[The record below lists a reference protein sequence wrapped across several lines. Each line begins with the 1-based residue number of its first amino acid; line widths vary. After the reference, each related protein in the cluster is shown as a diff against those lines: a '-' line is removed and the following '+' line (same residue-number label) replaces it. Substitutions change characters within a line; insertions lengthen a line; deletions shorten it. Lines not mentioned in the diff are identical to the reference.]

1 MTGKGRGM
9 RTMGVRLGLVGL
21 LLVTAVGC
29 ESDPEVKRVVF
40 NELAPPPPGPVQAD
54 PHRLLSGD
62 VVNVRFVHNPE
73 LNTEAPVG
81 HDGKLAM
88 PLIGDLPAAGMT
100 IAELR
105 ADLSRRYK
113 AFLTETSYGE
123 LLKEGDDLDLR
134 FVYQPELN
142 LGVRIRSDG
151 KISLPLLGDVQ
162 AAGLTPTKLRDD
174 LGARYGRHI
183 KHPDVA
189 VLVGATTAK
198 KVFADE
204 AYLMV
209 TIHRLAP
216 QTVYVGGEVKSP
228 RVVPYDGQITTWQAI
243 MQAGSFT
250 DEADLA
256 HVVILRRGQFDQGA
270 WIRTNL
276 DMPLGGERFP
286 NDLILRAGDV
296 VIVPKSGIAK
306 WDLWVKQYIR
316 DALPVQTY
324 LSIFLIPYQA
334 KPQ

>member
-1 MTGKGRGM
+1 
-9 RTMGVRLGLVGL
+9 
-21 LLVTAVGC
+21 
-29 ESDPEVKRVVF
+29 
-40 NELAPPPPGPVQAD
+40 
-54 PHRLLSGD
+54 
-62 VVNVRFVHNPE
+62 
-73 LNTEAPVG
+73 
-81 HDGKLAM
+81 
-88 PLIGDLPAAGMT
+88 
-100 IAELR
+100 
-105 ADLSRRYK
+105 
-113 AFLTETSYGE
+113 
-123 LLKEGDDLDLR
+123 
-134 FVYQPELN
+134 
-142 LGVRIRSDG
+142 
-151 KISLPLLGDVQ
+151 
-162 AAGLTPTKLRDD
+162 
-174 LGARYGRHI
+174 
-183 KHPDVA
+183 VA

-228 RVVPYDGQITTWQAI
+228 RVVAYDGQITTWQAV

-250 DEADLA
+250 DEADMA

-286 NDLILRAGDV
+286 NDLVLRPGDV

>member
-1 MTGKGRGM
+1 
-9 RTMGVRLGLVGL
+9 
-21 LLVTAVGC
+21 
-29 ESDPEVKRVVF
+29 
-40 NELAPPPPGPVQAD
+40 
-54 PHRLLSGD
+54 
-62 VVNVRFVHNPE
+62 
-73 LNTEAPVG
+73 
-81 HDGKLAM
+81 
-88 PLIGDLPAAGMT
+88 
-100 IAELR
+100 
-105 ADLSRRYK
+105 
-113 AFLTETSYGE
+113 
-123 LLKEGDDLDLR
+123 LKEGDDLDLR

-151 KISLPLLGDVQ
+151 KISLPLLGDVR
-162 AAGLTPTKLRDD
+162 AAGLTPSKLRDD
-174 LGARYGRHI
+174 LGTRYGKHI

-189 VLVGATTAK
+189 VLVGPSTAK

-209 TIHRLAP
+209 TIQRLAS

-228 RVVPYDGQITTWQAI
+228 KVVPYDGQITTWQAI

-256 HVVILRRGQFDQGA
+256 HVVILRRGQYEQGA

-276 DMPLGGERFP
+276 EMPLDGERFP
-286 NDLILRAGDV
+286 NDLALRTGDV